1 MLYQNQE
8 LRQHIFVSNDNQHYA
23 TWQQLKNEP
32 INRDIYFSATNSP
45 RTNRLDYRK
54 GSCFENWYLPT
65 TSILIN
71 GTDGKVQE
79 FAELEQTLGI
89 KEYKTRVDQYIRN
102 CITTAFQDND
112 IVNLAYSGSMDSTIV
127 LAYIVDM
134 GLMHRTRAVCFKS
147 LITNMSDALRFD
159 SARISGIDKFF
170 SDNQHRL
177 AGHQWETI
185 EVDDLVTIINANV
198 NFTQLIPFT
207 LASVLTRSRDQAWIG
222 GWHGNRT
229 MLHHRMLLDQMR
241 LLDASVTPT
250 IKKQIDQCWKTAY
263 SHTIRKID
271 LDVDPVHVK
280 YQTHRTKSWHALNGY
295 RGHKIYMPCGTEE
308 MFKDLRCLNPSDFV
322 FELVADGSFGMELIQ
337 DNAPELLQWM
347 TVRQSEND
355 IDGLEYIM
363 VPTTRLDYSKLTIP
377 TDLNHHTEGVDWIN
391 HEIKKSQITGEL
403 EFNTILSIKNL
414 QWISDQVHG
423 R

>member
-1 MLYQNQE
+1 MIFQNQE
-8 LRQHIFVSNDNQHYA
+8 LAQQIFVSNDHCCYA
-23 TWQQLKNEP
+23 TWPQLKDEP
-32 INRDIYFSATNSP
+32 VNRDIYFSATNSP

-54 GSCFENWYLPT
+54 GSCFKNWYLPS
-65 TSILIN
+65 TSILVHGTN
-71 GTDGKVQE
+71 GQIDQ
-79 FAELEQTLGI
+79 FSELTQTLGI

-102 CITTAFQDND
+102 CITTAFQENN

-127 LAYIVDM
+127 LAYIVNM
-134 GLMHRTRAVCFKS
+134 GLMNRTRTVCFKS
-147 LITNMSDALRFD
+147 LITNMKDALRFD
-159 SARISGIDKFF
+159 SNRIVGIDKFF
-170 SDNQHRL
+170 YDNQNKL
-177 AGHQWETI
+177 AGHAWETI
-185 EVDDLVTIINANV
+185 EVDDLVKIINAEV
-198 NFTQLIPFT
+198 TFTQLIPFT
-207 LASVLTRSRDQAWIG
+207 LASVLTRSQNQAWIG

-241 LLDASVTPT
+241 LLDPSVTPV
-250 IKKQIDQCWKTAY
+250 IKKRIDACWETSY

-295 RGHKIYMPCGTEE
+295 RGHKIYMPCGLEE
-308 MFKDLRCLNPSDFV
+308 MFKDLRCLNPLEFV

-347 TVRQSEND
+347 TAQQSEND
-355 IDGLEYIM
+355 IDGLEYIL
-363 VPTTRLDYSKLTIP
+363 VPTKNLDYSKLLVP
-377 TDLNHHTEGVDWIN
+377 TDINHNNEGLDWIN
-391 HEIKKSQITGEL
+391 HEIKKSQETGQL